1 MAGACHSSRG
11 YNDVDGRVAPRRLEL
26 SLADG
31 AVASLRDADNR
42 KALKAARLDPARIAT
57 LYGQKQEERRLIR
70 MDEAPDLLV
79 TGLQAVE
86 DKDFNRHHGIDLSG
100 IARAV
105 WVTVRSGGQ
114 SRQGASTLTQQ
125 LARSGLLGIGK
136 EQTVT
141 RNSTKCCTR

>member
-1 MAGACHSSRG
+1 
-11 YNDVDGRVAPRRLEL
+11 
-26 SLADG
+26 
-31 AVASLRDADNR
+31 
-42 KALKAARLDPARIAT
+42 
-57 LYGQKQEERRLIR
+57 

-105 WVTVRSGGQ
+105 WVTIRSGGQ

-141 RNSTKCCTR
+141 RKFNEVLLTSTRCTWASVAARPSTACPPAPSSGSAATCRRWKPSRSRC

>member
-1 MAGACHSSRG
+1 
-11 YNDVDGRVAPRRLEL
+11 
-26 SLADG
+26 
-31 AVASLRDADNR
+31 VASLRDADNR

-100 IARAV
+100 IARAC
-105 WVTVRSGGQ
+105 G
-114 SRQGASTLTQQ
+114 
-125 LARSGLLGIGK
+125 
-136 EQTVT
+136 
-141 RNSTKCCTR
+141 